1 MSDIR
6 VVLGIT
12 FAFIVGFFVFVGKIQ
27 FVQKILAA
35 KVDANVFNL
44 SLALCFVASGEN
56 NSLFLA
62 MRVFP
67 LRFSGVGT
75 MIYLPCTV
83 WLIGIHYRY
92 VSKFLPSHSKRNEDK
107 FVEFGQAGEQEDR
120 INACSILA
128 LVTFL

>member
-1 MSDIR
+1 MSDIP
-6 VVLGIT
+6 VVLGII
-12 FAFIVGFFVFVGKIQ
+12 FAFIVGFFVFVAKIQ

-62 MRVFP
+62 MCGFP
-67 LRFSGVGT
+67 SRFSGVGT

-92 VSKFLPSHSKRNEDK
+92 VSKILPSIIDYIRWLFEEPK
-107 FVEFGQAGEQEDR
+107 
-120 INACSILA
+120 
-128 LVTFL
+128 